1 MTDYKIVDAG
11 KLDGDLTMLAE
22 AIRQRSGTLQKMD
35 FPAGMADAV
44 RSIPADGAELPKLS
58 NPASPEDLVAGKELY
73 DDNGNKVSGSVT
85 LTNRLVFSKY
95 HASEDGIISS
105 LEADVDEDWL
115 TLKTPPDNHFRFML
129 EKGAVVEAGVFLSD
143 LGNASPGDTAKG
155 RTFTSS
161 SGLKVEGTMEPG
173 DRNHYAYNGDVVAY
187 PEDGA
192 VCFAHTFDKDCF
204 YRNGEKICLNYFDL
218 GNAAAEDVVKGK
230 TFTTAA
236 GVKIEGTMETQ
247 PGGGGGLPAG
257 ITEIQTGS
265 WTQAT
270 NDSGGSFMIPHGC
283 SKTPRYILVN
293 SDYATS
299 GATPSNSIH
308 VTASVC
314 SDNGGF
320 ADAGMF
326 GSGYGQG
333 ANAGTTNVRWDNTN
347 IEFIHMNSRRW
358 RQGNTYTWYAI
369 CVDNWEGL

>member
-1 MTDYKIVDAG
+1 MPNYKVVNSDQ
-11 KLDGDLTMLAE
+11 LDSDITVVAD
-22 AIRQRSGTLQKMD
+22 AIREKSGTSGKMA
-35 FPAGMADAV
+35 FPNGMADAV
-44 RSIPADGAELPKLS
+44 RNISSGVELPELG
-58 NPASPEDLVAGKELY
+58 NTAAQPTDMVAGKALY
-73 DDNGNKVSGSVT
+73 DSNGNKVSGSVT

-326 GSGYGQG
+326 GGGRG